1 MRCPSPGEETE
12 SLFGD
17 ENVTSHTGKAS
28 TVADAFENALNEHDV
43 EGLGNL
49 LADDVTYWE
58 ANLPGPIHGREAVK
72 DHMRENWKSFPDS
85 HLRLVNRVESGDWVA
100 DETEWTAT
108 HKGPINVPGQAPIPP
123 TGKQMK
129 GMAVAVGQTREG
141 KVHRLNIYYDNMAFM
156 AQLGLMPGSQ

>member
-1 MRCPSPGEETE
+1 
-12 SLFGD
+12 
-17 ENVTSHTGKAS
+17 VTSHMGKAS
-28 TVADAFENALNEHDV
+28 TVADAFENALNAHDID
-43 EGLGNL
+43 GLGNL

-58 ANLPGPIHGREAVK
+58 ANLPGPLSGREAVK
-72 DHMRENWKSFPDS
+72 QHFRENWKSFSDS
-85 HLRLVNRVESGDWVA
+85 HLRLVNRVESGDWIA

-108 HKGPINVPGQAPIPP
+108 HTGPINVPGQAPIPA
-123 TGKQMK
+123 TGKRMK

>member
-28 TVADAFENALNEHDV
+28 TVADAFENALNAHDID
-43 EGLGNL
+43 GLGNL

-85 HLRLVNRVESGDWVA
+85 HLRLANRVGSGGRVA
-100 DETEWTAT
+100 GAR
-108 HKGPINVPGQAPIPP
+108 GRA
-123 TGKQMK
+123 
-129 GMAVAVGQTREG
+129 
-141 KVHRLNIYYDNMAFM
+141 
-156 AQLGLMPGSQ
+156 